1 MTSAEPR
8 LALWSDD
15 PAPTDLLSFD
25 AVAATVADVFLDEA
39 LDPVALG
46 LSGSW
51 GSGKT
56 TVLRA
61 SYRTPGYPKSSKIRG
76 SSGHWLSTG
85 LQDRMLEYV

>member
-1 MTSAEPR
+1 MTLRLSAFTGAQPV

-25 AVAATVADVFLDEA
+25 AVAATVADALLDEA

-46 LSGSW
+46 LPGSW

-56 TVLRA
+56 AVLGLVARKLKRRA
-61 SYRTPGYPKSSKIRG
+61 PDA
-76 SSGHWLSTG
+76 
-85 LQDRMLEYV
+85 Q